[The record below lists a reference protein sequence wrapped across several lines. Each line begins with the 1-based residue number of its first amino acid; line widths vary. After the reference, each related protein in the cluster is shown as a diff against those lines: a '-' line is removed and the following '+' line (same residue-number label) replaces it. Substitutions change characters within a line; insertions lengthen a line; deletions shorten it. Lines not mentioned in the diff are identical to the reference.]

1 MKYISGITRL
11 LYGFNDR
18 ANAIL
23 CIYIS
28 RYTDSTGEEI
38 LVTKPVDSPES
49 TIIAPESMFQRES
62 LSEGFSED

>member
-1 MKYISGITRL
+1 MKYISGATRL

-23 CIYIS
+23 CVYIS
-28 RYTDSTGEEI
+28 RYTDLTGEEI
-38 LVTKPVDSPES
+38 LITKPVDNPEA

-62 LSEGFSED
+62 LSGGFPED